1 MKIKIKK
8 LYEDI
13 QLPAYN
19 KPGDAGLDLRSY
31 EAKILKPG
39 ERYCFKTGLAFEI
52 PEGYVGLV
60 WDRSGMALK
69 EGLKTMAGVVDSGY
83 RGEIGVVALNTSD
96 KDVVVEKND
105 RIAQI
110 LIQSVERAEIEEVEE
125 LTNSARGEGGFG
137 ASGKQ

>member
-8 LYEDI
+8 LD
-13 QLPAYN
+13 QNVSLPSYA
-19 KPGDAGLDLRSY
+19 KLGDAGLDLRSN
-31 EAKILKPG
+31 EDKVLLPG

-52 PEGYVGLV
+52 PEGFVGLV

-83 RGEIGVVALNTSD
+83 RGEIGIVALNTSD
-96 KDVVVEKND
+96 TEIKVEKGD

-110 LIQSVERAEIEEVEE
+110 LIQPVMRAEIEEIEE
-125 LTNSARGEGGFG
+125 LSESERGEGGFG
-137 ASGKQ
+137 GSGKK